1 MFVGSRGITEETTT
15 GVNNLY
21 KMFKQGKLKVPAI
34 SVNNS
39 VTKVM
44 LQEMAILLQKHY
56 PNLVISQLKSNS
68 LLRYYISETISKLSR
83 QILGSSKATQNWL
96 KLGI

>member
-1 MFVGSRGITEETTT
+1 MWVESENKANCSVPIMSCVFLCFVGICGITEETTT

-44 LQEMAILLQKHY
+44 LQEMAILLQKHF
-56 PNLVISQLKSNS
+56 PW
-68 LLRYYISETISKLSR
+68 LLLS
-83 QILGSSKATQNWL
+83 
-96 KLGI
+96 